1 MFFTSSRDY
10 LANKCFVCSKEI
22 VELFTC
28 PFLWLI
34 VLGRSITHLVQ
45 RPLLYLCER
54 DRSSKLSL
62 AFTFKRATYMY
73 KLILKDYKLSIR
85 NSVFTMGFHIG
96 HEGAIAHLCLCWCP
110 CSVAMKRPA
119 LVWCLR
125 VLRQSGPQHYINNN
139 ISETLFYWSVLLYV
153 SLAL

>member
-1 MFFTSSRDY
+1 MTDLSKALSLIAAAGMACKASGEVDLFSLSEDYAFTLQFVGQFMFFTSSRDY
-10 LANKCFVCSKEI
+10 LANKCFVCSKDI

-34 VLGRSITHLVQ
+34 VLGRSITHLAQ

-85 NSVFTMGFHIG
+85 NSVLTMGFHIG
-96 HEGAIAHLCLCWCP
+96 HEGAIAHLCLC
-110 CSVAMKRPA
+110 
-119 LVWCLR
+119 
-125 VLRQSGPQHYINNN
+125 
-139 ISETLFYWSVLLYV
+139 
-153 SLAL
+153 